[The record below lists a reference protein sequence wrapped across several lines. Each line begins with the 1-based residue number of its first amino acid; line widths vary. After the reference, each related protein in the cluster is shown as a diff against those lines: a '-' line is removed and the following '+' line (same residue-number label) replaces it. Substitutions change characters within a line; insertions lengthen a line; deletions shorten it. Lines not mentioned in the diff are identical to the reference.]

1 MTEPEFHT
9 DAHKRLHIL
18 AGVWDTTITMLGA
31 NGEEGEV
38 SRAIDTYTWMPNGHF
53 LVHDVDAIMLDKSVQ
68 SIEIIGVDKTTGE
81 FFSRS
86 YDPDGSIN
94 DFSSRMEGLEY
105 SIEAKAQRFSGKFSQ
120 DGKILQGQWK
130 QLSDGKW
137 LPFVKVVLRKRS

>member
-1 MTEPEFHT
+1 MTEPGFPT
-9 DAHKRLHIL
+9 DNHKRLNIL

-31 NGEEGEV
+31 NGEV
-38 SRAIDTYTWMPNGHF
+38 SRAIDTYTWMPGGRF
-53 LVHDVDAIMLDKSVQ
+53 LVHDVDATMLDKSVQ
-68 SIEIIGVDKTTGE
+68 SIEIIGVDKATGT

-105 SIEAKAQRFSGKFSQ
+105 TIEGRVQRFAGEFSQ
-120 DGKILQGQWK
+120 DGKTLQGEWK
-130 QLSDGKW
+130 QSTNGVW